1 MVTLSQVKRKLE
13 RYKVSQA
20 DFTLANFMAYV
31 SRKEESEQVYD
42 ARFEEGIDLCKLL
55 SSGKLQ
61 GGEKADFSPTKP
73 KRGKHR
79 GDAT

>member
-13 RYKVSQA
+13 RYKTEQA

-31 SRKEESEQVYD
+31 SRKEDGEQVYD

-55 SSGKLQ
+55 SSSQLQ
-61 GGEKADFSPTKP
+61 GREKAVFSPAKS